1 MSLFKVFNVAGS
13 ALNAQTIRLNTTA
26 SNLANAESVSGDA
39 SKVYRARHPVFQ
51 AMMDS
56 ADGTFDGQDS
66 AAGVRVLGVVESKA
80 PPLMRYA
87 AGQSARQQG
96 RLCIQFERQFD
107 RRNDQHDFGQPLL
120 RHQYR
125 SHQHRPRPAAQN
137 HFDGPLGIDHDN
149 DWNTRRRRRTGTG
162 TGTGAGAV
170 GGTGSAPAGGSGSI
184 TSGATLGGTDFLT
197 LMLAQLK
204 NQDPT
209 SPVDSNTFLNQLA
222 QLSEVQGI
230 SSLNTSFGSLSSSL
244 TSSQALQASS
254 LLGHQAL
261 VNSGTAALTANG
273 TVTGA
278 VTVPQTSSQVLL
290 TISDS
295 SGALVR
301 QINLGAQSAG
311 LTGFTW
317 DGKEGNGSQAPAGTY
332 TLSAQYAGAT
342 KGSTAATTLVNGTVE
357 SVSMGAGSTG
367 LTLNVSGLGSVPFS
381 SVQQISN

>member
-1 MSLFKVFNVAGS
+1 MITN
-13 ALNAQTIRLNTTA
+13 
-26 SNLANAESVSGDA
+26 
-39 SKVYRARHPVFQ
+39 
-51 AMMDS
+51 
-56 ADGTFDGQDS
+56 GTH
-66 AAGVRVLGVVESKA
+66 A
-80 PPLMRYA
+80 PA
-87 AGQSARQQG
+87 
-96 RLCIQFERQFD
+96 
-107 RRNDQHDFGQPLL
+107 
-120 RHQYR
+120 
-125 SHQHRPRPAAQN
+125 
-137 HFDGPLGIDHDN
+137 
-149 DWNTRRRRRTGTG
+149 GTG

-170 GGTGSAPAGGSGSI
+170 GGTGSSPAKGSGSI
-184 TSGATLGGTDFLT
+184 TSGTTLGGTDFLT

-261 VNSGTAALTANG
+261 VNSGTASLAANG
-273 TVTGA
+273 AVTGA
-278 VTVPQTSSQVLL
+278 VSVPQTSAQVLL
-290 TISDS
+290 TVSDS
-295 SGALVR
+295 NGALVR

-311 LTGFTW
+311 LTSFTW
-317 DGKEGNGSQAPAGTY
+317 DGKEANGAQAPAGTY
-332 TLSAQYAGAT
+332 TLTAQYAGAT